1 MTEQGERAKQWSPTS
16 AGLKTMCPQQRARY
30 LAYAEPSKEVRGW
43 MAASRQR
50 VSTRLSQERKERQKD
65 QLQVPDSK
73 LRQDALI
80 GQLKA
85 AEARNRIRQMR
96 LQYQN
101 LREQEMN
108 LMISCQSNAQ
118 SAIRLELLLLAREKR
133 VNIRDSLDQL
143 QRRRVE
149 EILEDDKGL
158 TIIRG

>member
-1 MTEQGERAKQWSPTS
+1 
-16 AGLKTMCPQQRARY
+16 
-30 LAYAEPSKEVRGW
+30 
-43 MAASRQR
+43 
-50 VSTRLSQERKERQKD
+50 
-65 QLQVPDSK
+65 
-73 LRQDALI
+73 
-80 GQLKA
+80 
-85 AEARNRIRQMR
+85 
-96 LQYQN
+96 
-101 LREQEMN
+101 EQEMN